1 MEKMEDLLYVR
12 LMKEFKWKGYTF
24 GTADQTPLYTLR
36 DYIKPEDLTVGH
48 YANAIH
54 YCDIKFKDV
63 PEKYR
68 TREFFLQSLSGCTR
82 DIVEYVKAHPERF
95 DRQFFKDHIA
105 TSSVALEFEL
115 NDFEYMPLEF
125 IDEEMVMYA
134 MLCSIPS
141 RRGTY
146 DDWFFSVH
154 RRKPELLTE
163 LLYDLG
169 ARYFAKRIGNEI
181 PFLDITPKEYLT
193 REYYFLLCLDS
204 FDPVMDFIPEKFLT
218 ENFLCAVLAENL
230 YNIGSFSEEALER
243 TILIDGYE
251 PLKFWQLAIKSNGY
265 LISQIPPNEERA
277 EFFMSLYDEKSS
289 EYRVSFKD
297 HRIEYIWKKAR
308 EAKLNAE

>member
-1 MEKMEDLLYVR
+1 MEKIEYLLYVR
-12 LMKEFKWKGYTF
+12 LMKEFKGKGYTF
-24 GTADQTPLYTLR
+24 GTADETPLYTLS

-48 YANAIH
+48 YANAIQ
-54 YCDIKFKDV
+54 YGDIKFEDV

-68 TREFFLQSLSGCTR
+68 TREFFLNSLSSCHE

-105 TSSVALEFEL
+105 TSSVALEFEH

-125 IDEEMVMYA
+125 IDEEMVMFA

-169 ARYFAKRIGNEI
+169 ARYLAKRIGDEI

-193 REYYFLLCLDS
+193 REYYFLLCLEAS
-204 FDPVMDFIPEKFLT
+204 HLVMDFIPEKFLT
-218 ENFLCAVLAENL
+218 ENFLLAVLAEDL
-230 YNIGSFSEEALER
+230 YNIESFSEEALER
-243 TILIDGYE
+243 TILIDGNE
-251 PLKFWQLAIKSNGY
+251 PLKFWQLAIKLNGY
-265 LISQIPPNEERA
+265 LISHIPPNEERA
-277 EFFMSLYDEKSS
+277 EFFMSLYGEKSS
-289 EYRVSFKD
+289 EYRVSFKG
-297 HRIEYIWKKAR
+297 HCIEYIWKKAR
-308 EAKLNAE
+308 KAKLNAE